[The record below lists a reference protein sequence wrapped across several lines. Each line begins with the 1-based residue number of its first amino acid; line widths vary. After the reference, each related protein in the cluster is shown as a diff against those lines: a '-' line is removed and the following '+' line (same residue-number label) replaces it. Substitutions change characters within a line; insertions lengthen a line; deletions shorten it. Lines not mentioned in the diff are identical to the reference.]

1 MLLLDGFL
9 AQCKNQPQHAA
20 LVEGEHS
27 LSYSA
32 LHIAAC
38 RITARLAQL
47 GVKPTVPIAIALD
60 RGIDA
65 TTAIFGILYCG
76 CCYIP
81 LDTKNPQSRLR
92 FIVEDAHA
100 QVLIGRGNCPDWVQN
115 KGAWLDLDQLEHP
128 KIECEIYEACPETLS
143 AILYTSGS
151 TGTPKG
157 VALSRRAMSAFATWA
172 GRTFEVR
179 PTDQIASL
187 SPFYFDLS
195 VFDIFTGLNNGA
207 TVNFIPIGFS
217 LYPSK
222 LSTWLKETRISV
234 WYTVPSLLC
243 FLAFK
248 GNLSQTS
255 LTDLRTIL
263 FAGEVF
269 PTPQLIRLL
278 ELLPTVKFFNLF
290 GPTETNVCCYWP
302 VDRCRLQP
310 QKSIPIGL
318 PACEAQLRIDPKQ
331 NELLAKGPTLFSG
344 YWIAGKLDN
353 RIHPNAW
360 FGTGDRV
367 SLSQKGEF
375 FYHGRLD
382 RMLKCAGYRIEPVEI
397 ESIINLI
404 HGVIQSAVVGI
415 EDSVGGYR
423 PAAVVVISPSCNIGE
438 LQSTLRRRLP
448 AYMVPAKIS
457 VLPALPCLPN
467 GKVDYAAVKN
477 ILRPVPRNG

>member
-1 MLLLDGFL
+1 MDI
-9 AQCKNQPQHAA
+9 N
-20 LVEGEHS
+20 
-27 LSYSA
+27 
-32 LHIAAC
+32 
-38 RITARLAQL
+38 
-47 GVKPTVPIAIALD
+47 
-60 RGIDA
+60 
-65 TTAIFGILYCG
+65 
-76 CCYIP
+76 
-81 LDTKNPQSRLR
+81 NPQSRLR

-100 QVLIGRGNCPDWVQN
+100 QVIIGRGNCPEWVQN
-115 KGAWLDLDQLEHP
+115 KGAWLDLDRLEHCQ
-128 KIECEIYEACPETLS
+128 IEFEIYASGPETLS

-157 VALSRRAMSAFATWA
+157 VALSRRAMSAFAKWA

-179 PTDQIASL
+179 QTDQIASL

-207 TVNFIPIGFS
+207 TVNFIPTGLS
-217 LYPSK
+217 LYPSR
-222 LSTWLKETRISV
+222 LSAWLKETRISV

-243 FLAFK
+243 FLALK

-269 PTPQLIRLL
+269 PTPQLMRLL

-302 VDRCRLQP
+302 VDRCEFQS
-310 QKSIPIGL
+310 QQSIPIGL
-318 PACEAQLRIDPKQ
+318 PACETQLRIDPQQ

-344 YWIAGKLDN
+344 YWKAGKLDN
-353 RIHPNAW
+353 KVNPNAW
-360 FGTGDRV
+360 FRTGDRV
-367 SLSQKGEF
+367 SLNPKGELL
-375 FYHGRLD
+375 YHGRLD
-382 RMLKCAGYRIEPVEI
+382 RMLKCSGYRIEPVEI

-423 PAAVVVISPSCNIGE
+423 PAAVVVTSSACNIGE
-438 LQSTLRRRLP
+438 LQSTLRKRLP

-477 ILRPVPRNG
+477 TLRPEQRNG